1 MAASD
6 IERGTTSA
14 GRVAD
19 VLLAVADAPD
29 AVGVS
34 EIARRL
40 GLSKA
45 VVYRILRS
53 LVDRGLVSDGSGR
66 GMYTLGSAALRLGAR
81 ALGGSVDLRIAAT
94 AVLRDLQMRTGETS
108 TVSALTGLS
117 RMYLDQVVSP
127 KEIRMTV
134 ELGAACPLHAGGS
147 GKAILA
153 FAAQDVREAVLAGEL
168 RSLTDRTITD
178 LARLESE
185 LEEIRGSGV
194 AISRGERE
202 SGAASVAAPV
212 LGIDGTAIGSI
223 SVCGPRDRLD
233 AELLAALAPDVRAA
247 ARAVTEA
254 VGRRHAPAAQP

>member
-1 MAASD
+1 MPTRNR
-6 IERGTTSA
+6 ERGTTTA

-19 VLLAVADAPD
+19 VLLAVADAP
-29 AVGVS
+29 AATGVS
-34 EIARRL
+34 EIARSL

-53 LVDRGLVSDGSGR
+53 LVDRGLVTDASGR
-66 GMYTLGSAALRLGAR
+66 GMYTLGTAALRLGAR
-81 ALGGSVDLRIAAT
+81 ALGSVDLRIAAMP
-94 AVLRDLQMRTGETS
+94 VLRDLQVRTGETT

-117 RMYLDQVVSP
+117 RLYLDQVVSP

-134 ELGAACPLHAGGS
+134 ELGAAFPLHAGAS

-153 FAAQDVREAVLAGEL
+153 FAADDVRHAVLAGEL
-168 RSLTDRTITD
+168 GAMTDRTITNR
-178 LARLESE
+178 ATLERE

-212 LGIDGTAIGSI
+212 LGIEGTAIGSV

-233 AELLAALAPDVRAA
+233 VEVLAALAPDVREAA
-247 ARAVTEA
+247 HAVTQAVARRRAV
-254 VGRRHAPAAQP
+254 APA